1 MNRRAT
7 LGLLLGKSLQ
17 PEVAGVLPAAGS
29 SAGLEPFTGPWT
41 RAEAA
46 HLLRR
51 CMFGPTRA
59 DMDWAANQDLNT
71 VLNTL
76 LEDRP
81 LPEPPLN
88 YEEEDDPNVPLGET
102 WVNAPL
108 VNFKNLRPSRH
119 RSLEAWTMGVMIQ
132 EGINIR
138 EKMTL
143 FWQNHFAV
151 IDDDVRDER
160 YSYNYFTLLRSN
172 ALANF
177 RELVKQLTIAPSM
190 LRFLNGNQNTK
201 KAPNENYARELLEL
215 YTVGK
220 GPQVAPGDYTHFT
233 EQDVLEISR
242 ILTGWKDRGWRT
254 TNPDQEITSFFQ
266 DDEHDTGDKQLS
278 YRFEDVV
285 ISNMGEQEYAHLI
298 DIIFQKPAAARHICR
313 KLYRWFVYYVIDDQI
328 ESTIIEPL
336 AQQLI
341 DNDFE
346 IKPVLQTL
354 LSSAHFYDALNLGP
368 MIKHPLDFV
377 VSTVKQ
383 LEVTYPSPT
392 DDLNSL
398 YEGWM
403 QLLRKAQRMNMDY
416 FNPPEVAGWK
426 AWYQAPIY
434 SRDWI
439 NLNTLLDRMD
449 FTSEVLYTGVFSG
462 DDFRIKADLLAL
474 IATFDNPSDPNAM
487 IRTFADLLFP
497 LPLTGE
503 MDDTGSY
510 ISGQYKGLK
519 EVLIPGLP
527 DFEWT
532 VEYTDY
538 LNNPDDEDIKQ
549 AVEDKLKQM
558 VNIMLS
564 LAEFHLS

>member
-1 MNRRAT
+1 
-7 LGLLLGKSLQ
+7 
-17 PEVAGVLPAAGS
+17 
-29 SAGLEPFTGPWT
+29 
-41 RAEAA
+41 
-46 HLLRR
+46 
-51 CMFGPTRA
+51 
-59 DMDWAANQDLNT
+59 
-71 VLNTL
+71 
-76 LEDRP
+76 
-81 LPEPPLN
+81 
-88 YEEEDDPNVPLGET
+88 
-102 WVNAPL
+102 
-108 VNFKNLRPSRH
+108 
-119 RSLEAWTMGVMIQ
+119 
-132 EGINIR
+132 
-138 EKMTL
+138 
-143 FWQNHFAV
+143 
-151 IDDDVRDER
+151 
-160 YSYNYFTLLRSN
+160 
-172 ALANF
+172 
-177 RELVKQLTIAPSM
+177 
-190 LRFLNGNQNTK
+190 
-201 KAPNENYARELLEL
+201 
-215 YTVGK
+215 
-220 GPQVAPGDYTHFT
+220 
-233 EQDVLEISR
+233 
-242 ILTGWKDRGWRT
+242 
-254 TNPDQEITSFFQ
+254 
-266 DDEHDTGDKQLS
+266 
-278 YRFEDVV
+278 
-285 ISNMGEQEYAHLI
+285 
-298 DIIFQKPAAARHICR
+298 
-313 KLYRWFVYYVIDDQI
+313 
-328 ESTIIEPL
+328 
-336 AQQLI
+336 
-341 DNDFE
+341 
-346 IKPVLQTL
+346 
-354 LSSAHFYDALNLGP
+354 
-368 MIKHPLDFV
+368 
-377 VSTVKQ
+377 
-383 LEVTYPSPT
+383 VTYPSPT

-527 DFEWT
+527 DFVWT